1 MLSSKYKNAFYLIAC
16 FTDAEYERI
25 LRFIREHIYTD
36 TIQLY
41 INISILDLRI
51 RKTASVS

>member
-16 FTDAEYERI
+16 FTDEEYEKSY
-25 LRFIREHIYTD
+25 RFIREHVYTD
-36 TIQLY
+36 MVQLY
-41 INISILDLRI
+41 INIRILDLRK